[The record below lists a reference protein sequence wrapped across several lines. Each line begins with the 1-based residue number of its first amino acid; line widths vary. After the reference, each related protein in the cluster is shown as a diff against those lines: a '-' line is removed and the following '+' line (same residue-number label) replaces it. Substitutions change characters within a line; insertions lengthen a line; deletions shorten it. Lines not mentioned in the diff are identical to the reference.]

1 MSIRMQALSK
11 TAYNCALEM
20 LARREHSYWE
30 LTKKLAQQYQ
40 ADDIEQAL
48 SKLQSQNYQS
58 DQRFANEFIQM
69 RFNQGK
75 GPIKIAADLKQRGID
90 NFDLS
95 AYDFFALA
103 KEVRVSKYGKAPPSN
118 YKEKSKQQ
126 RFLHSRGF
134 GFDEI
139 NDSFES

>member
-1 MSIRMQALSK
+1 
-11 TAYNCALEM
+11 
-20 LARREHSYWE
+20 
-30 LTKKLAQQYQ
+30 
-40 ADDIEQAL
+40 
-48 SKLQSQNYQS
+48 
-58 DQRFANEFIQM
+58 M
-69 RFNQGK
+69 R
-75 GPIKIAADLKQRGID
+75 A
-90 NFDLS
+90 

>member
-1 MSIRMQALSK
+1 MLDTQINNFTFTRNTFIVKNLKLS
-11 TAYNCALEM
+11 LFE
-20 LARREHSYWE
+20 E

-75 GPIKIAADLKQRGID
+75 GPIKIATDLKQRWA
-90 NFDLS
+90 F
-95 AYDFFALA
+95 
-103 KEVRVSKYGKAPPSN
+103 
-118 YKEKSKQQ
+118 
-126 RFLHSRGF
+126 
-134 GFDEI
+134 
-139 NDSFES
+139 SFVF

>member
-1 MSIRMQALSK
+1 MQALSK
-11 TAYNCALEM
+11 TAYNSALEM
-20 LARREHSYWE
+20 LARREHSYLE
-30 LTKKLAQQYQ
+30 LTNKLAQQYQ

-48 SKLQSQNYQS
+48 DKLKSQNYQS
-58 DQRFANEFIQM
+58 DQRFANEFVQM

-75 GPIKIAADLKQRGID
+75 GSIKIAMDLKQRGID

-103 KEVRVSKYGKAPPSN
+103 KEVRVSKYGEVSPSN

-126 RFLHSRGF
+126 RFLQSRGF
-134 GFDEI
+134 GFNEI
-139 NDSFES
+139 NCSFELSS

>member
-1 MSIRMQALSK
+1 MQALSK

-95 AYDFFALA
+95 AYD
-103 KEVRVSKYGKAPPSN
+103 
-118 YKEKSKQQ
+118 YK
-126 RFLHSRGF
+126 
-134 GFDEI
+134 
-139 NDSFES
+139 NACV

>member
-1 MSIRMQALSK
+1 MQALSK

-75 GPIKIAADLKQRGID
+75 GPIKIATDR
-90 NFDLS
+90 NFFSAFLS
-95 AYDFFALA
+95 KTGVLTWLVCILPRA
-103 KEVRVSKYGKAPPSN
+103 
-118 YKEKSKQQ
+118 Q
-126 RFLHSRGF
+126 H
-134 GFDEI
+134 
-139 NDSFES
+139 ES

>member
-1 MSIRMQALSK
+1 M
-11 TAYNCALEM
+11 
-20 LARREHSYWE
+20 E
-30 LTKKLAQQYQ
+30 LTNKLAQQYQ

-48 SKLQSQNYQS
+48 DKLKSQNYQS
-58 DQRFANEFIQM
+58 DQRFANEFVQM

-75 GPIKIAADLKQRGID
+75 GSIKIAMDLKQRGID

-103 KEVRVSKYGKAPPSN
+103 KEVRVSKYGEVSPSN

-126 RFLHSRGF
+126 RFLQSRGF

-139 NDSFES
+139 NCSFELSS